1 MRNWLATGQQA
12 WRRWL
17 AGLVQP
23 CYLCGAESPQAICP
37 ACVAS
42 LPRPGQIC
50 ISCATALPAAGL
62 LCGECL
68 RSPPA
73 FDFVKPAFAY
83 RYPVNHLIAAAKYQA
98 QLAVLDLLGQ
108 LMHAALPVT
117 APLPD
122 ALIPVPMYSADLRK
136 RGYNQALEL
145 AKRLGRARGIPVD
158 AEQVCRC
165 VRPKR
170 PQASLSGKLE
180 RQRNVR
186 GLFAVDKL
194 PPRWRRVVIVD
205 DVLTTGATA
214 HALASVLRQAGVEH
228 IGVWCCARRNS

>member
-1 MRNWLATGQQA
+1 MQPWLASLQQG
-12 WRRWL
+12 WQRWL
-17 AGLVQP
+17 GSLVQP
-23 CYLCGAESPQAICP
+23 CYLCAAETPQAVCP

-42 LPRPGQIC
+42 LPRPGHVC
-50 ISCATALPAAGL
+50 LCCATALPVTGL
-62 LCGECL
+62 LCADCL

-73 FDFVKPAFAY
+73 FDAVQPAFAY
-83 RYPVNHLIAAAKYQA
+83 RYPVNHLIAAAKYRE

-117 APLPD
+117 ATPPD
-122 ALIPVPMYSADLRK
+122 VLIPVPMYPTDLRK

-170 PQASLSGKLE
+170 PQASLNKLE
-180 RQRNVR
+180 RQRNLHGV
-186 GLFAVDKL
+186 FAVYEL
-194 PPRWRRVVIVD
+194 PPHWRRVVIVD